1 MANPRLLA
9 AQALTSVLCHKGSL
23 ASSLPRALEA
33 AEHGDRA
40 LIQQLCYG
48 TCRHF
53 PQLELIADQLLHK
66 PMKPQDQDIYA
77 LILMGLYQIKAMRT
91 PDYAAV
97 DATVQAAKASG
108 KRWADKLING
118 VLRSYIRGGAE
129 LEEVLNEHNAYRYN
143 HPEWLV
149 SKLSHHWPD
158 DWQQI
163 IAANDPQGPLTLR
176 VNTRKVSRSDY
187 IISLAD
193 AGHAAHACHISEV
206 GVQLA
211 QATDVTQLPG
221 FAEGWFSVQ
230 DEAPQL
236 SAPLLQLEAGQRVL
250 DACAA
255 PGGKTCHLLEA
266 QDVTVVAV
274 ELEERRI
281 GRMQENLQRMGM
293 AAQIICGDASEPEQ
307 WWDGQAFDRILLD
320 APCSATGVIRRNPD
334 IKMLRTSEDV
344 LELVQLQLKL
354 LNNLWPLL
362 KPGGYLLYATCSV
375 LRQEN
380 DRLVARF
387 IKQQEQVQH
396 CVIDADWGMQM
407 EVGRQ
412 LFPNPTSHDGF
423 YYAKLHKPLSQLQ
436 P

>member
-9 AQALTSVLCHKGSL
+9 AQALTSVLCHQGSL
-23 ASSLPRALEA
+23 ASSLPKALEA

-53 PQLELIADQLLHK
+53 PQLELIAEQLLHK

-91 PDYAAV
+91 PDHAAV

-118 VLRSYIRGGAE
+118 VLRSYIRGGAD
-129 LEEVLNEHNAYRYN
+129 LEEVLNEHDAYRYN
-143 HPEWLV
+143 HPQWII
-149 SKLSHHWPD
+149 SKLSNHWPD
-158 DWQQI
+158 HWQEI
-163 IAANDPQGPLTLR
+163 LAANDPQGALTLR
-176 VNTRKVSRSDY
+176 VNTRKITREDY
-187 IISLAD
+187 LQALAE
-193 AGHAAHACHISEV
+193 AGHPANACQYSRV
-206 GVQLA
+206 GVQLEKA
-211 QATDVTQLPG
+211 SDVIQLPG
-221 FAEGWFSVQ
+221 FEEGWFSVQ

-236 SAPLLQLEAGQRVL
+236 CADLLELKAGHRVL

-266 QDVTVVAV
+266 EDVSVVAV

-281 GRMQENLQRMGM
+281 GRMKDNLFRMDLQ
-293 AAQIICGDASEPEQ
+293 AQILCADASEPDQ
-307 WWDGQAFDRILLD
+307 WWDGEAFDRILLD

-334 IKMLRTSEDV
+334 IKVLRTNEDI
-344 LELVQLQLKL
+344 LELSQLQLTL
-354 LNNLWPLL
+354 LTNLWPLL
-362 KPGGYLLYATCSV
+362 RPGGYLLYATCSV

-380 DRLVARF
+380 DRLVSRF
-387 IKQQEQVQH
+387 LKQQPQAQH
-396 CVIDADWGMQM
+396 CAIDADWGLPLDI
-407 EVGRQ
+407 GRQ
-412 LFPNPTSHDGF
+412 LLPNPASHDGF
-423 YYAKLHKPLSQLQ
+423 YYAKLHKPLS
-436 P
+436 

>member
-9 AQALTSVLCHKGSL
+9 AHALTAVLCQKGSL
-23 ASSLPRALEA
+23 ASSLPKALEA

-66 PMKPQDQDIYA
+66 PMKAQDQDIYA

-118 VLRSYIRGGAE
+118 VLRSYIRGGDE
-129 LEEVLNEHNAYRYN
+129 LTEVLNEYDAYRYN
-143 HPEWLV
+143 HPQWLV
-149 SKLSHHWPD
+149 SKLRHHWPD
-158 DWQQI
+158 HWLKI
-163 IAANDPQGPLTLR
+163 LAANDPQGPLTLR
-176 VNTRKVSRSDY
+176 VNTREISRSDY
-187 IISLAD
+187 IVELANV
-193 AGHAAHACHISEV
+193 GHTSHACLISEV
-206 GVQLA
+206 GVQLE
-211 QATDVTQLPG
+211 QACDVTQLPG
-221 FAEGWFSVQ
+221 FLQGWFSVQ

-236 SAPLLQLEAGQRVL
+236 SVGLLQLEAGQRVL

-266 QDVTVVAV
+266 QNVDVVAV

-281 GRMQENLQRMGM
+281 GRMKENLLRMGLT
-293 AAQIICGDASEPEQ
+293 AEIICADASAPDQ
-307 WWDGQAFDRILLD
+307 WWDGQLFDRILLD

-334 IKMLRTSEDV
+334 IKMLRTSEDI

-354 LNNLWPLL
+354 LHSLWPLL
-362 KPGGYLLYATCSV
+362 KPGGYMVYATCSV

-387 IKQQEQVQH
+387 LAQQPQAHH
-396 CVIDADWGMQM
+396 CVIEADWGVEMDI
-407 EVGRQ
+407 GRQ
-412 LFPNPTSHDGF
+412 LFPNPISHDGF
-423 YYAKLHKPLSQLQ
+423 YYAKLHKPL
-436 P
+436 

>member
-9 AQALTSVLCHKGSL
+9 AQALTSVLCHQGSL
-23 ASSLPRALEA
+23 ASSLPKALEA

-53 PQLELIADQLLHK
+53 PQLELIADQLLNK
-66 PMKPQDQDIYA
+66 PMKAQDQDIYA

-108 KRWADKLING
+108 KRWADKLVNG
-118 VLRSYIRGGAE
+118 VLRSYIRGGEDLAD
-129 LEEVLNEHNAYRYN
+129 VLNEHDAYRYN
-143 HPEWLV
+143 HPQWLI
-149 SKLSHHWPD
+149 SKLSNHWPD
-158 DWQQI
+158 HWQQI
-163 IAANDPQGPLTLR
+163 LAANDPQGALTLR
-176 VNTRKVSRSDY
+176 VNTRKINREDFMAA
-187 IISLAD
+187 LTE
-193 AGHAAHACHISEV
+193 AGHLANACQHSHV
-206 GVQLA
+206 GVQLVKA
-211 QATDVTQLPG
+211 SDVIQLPG
-221 FAEGWFSVQ
+221 FEEGWFSVQ

-236 SAPLLQLEAGQRVL
+236 CAQLLELEPGHHVL

-266 QDVTVVAV
+266 EDVSVVAV

-281 GRMQENLQRMGM
+281 GRMKDNLFRMDLQ
-293 AAQIICGDASEPEQ
+293 AQIICADASEPDQ
-307 WWDGQAFDRILLD
+307 WWDGKSFDRILLD

-334 IKMLRTSEDV
+334 IKILRTNKSI
-344 LELVQLQLKL
+344 LALAQLQIKL
-354 LNNLWPLL
+354 LTNLWPLL

-380 DRLVARF
+380 DRLVNRF
-387 IKQQEQVQH
+387 LKQQPKAQH
-396 CVIDADWGMQM
+396 CAIKADWGLPLDI
-407 EVGRQ
+407 GRQ
-412 LFPNPTSHDGF
+412 LLPNPTSHDGF
-423 YYAKLHKPLSQLQ
+423 YYAKLYKPL
-436 P
+436 

>member
-129 LEEVLNEHNAYRYN
+129 LAEVLNEHNAYRYN

-396 CVIDADWGMQM
+396 CVIDADWGIQM

-412 LFPNPTSHDGF
+412 LLPNPISHDGF
-423 YYAKLHKPLSQLQ
+423 YYAKLYKPLPQLQ

>member
-9 AQALTSVLCHKGSL
+9 AHALTAVLCQKGSL
-23 ASSLPRALEA
+23 ASSLPKALEA

-66 PMKPQDQDIYA
+66 PMKAQDQDIYA

-118 VLRSYIRGGAE
+118 VLRSYIRGGDE
-129 LEEVLNEHNAYRYN
+129 LTEVLNEHDAYRYN
-143 HPEWLV
+143 HPQWLV

-158 DWQQI
+158 HWLKI
-163 IAANDPQGPLTLR
+163 LAANDPQGPLTLR
-176 VNTRKVSRSDY
+176 VNTREISRSDY
-187 IISLAD
+187 IVELANV
-193 AGHAAHACHISEV
+193 GHTSHACLISEV
-206 GVQLA
+206 GVQLE
-211 QATDVTQLPG
+211 QACDVTQLPG
-221 FAEGWFSVQ
+221 FLQGWFSVQ

-236 SAPLLQLEAGQRVL
+236 SAGLLQLEAGQRVL

-266 QDVTVVAV
+266 QNVEVVAV
-274 ELEERRI
+274 ELEQRRI
-281 GRMQENLQRMGM
+281 GRMEENLQRMGLT
-293 AAQIICGDASEPEQ
+293 AEIICADASAPDH
-307 WWDGQAFDRILLD
+307 WWDGQLFDRILLD

-334 IKMLRTSEDV
+334 IKMLRTSEDI

-354 LNNLWPLL
+354 LHSLWPLL
-362 KPGGYLLYATCSV
+362 KPGGYMVYATCSV

-387 IKQQEQVQH
+387 LAQQPQAHH
-396 CVIDADWGMQM
+396 CVIEADWGVEMDI
-407 EVGRQ
+407 GRQ

-423 YYAKLHKPLSQLQ
+423 YYAKLHKPL
-436 P
+436 